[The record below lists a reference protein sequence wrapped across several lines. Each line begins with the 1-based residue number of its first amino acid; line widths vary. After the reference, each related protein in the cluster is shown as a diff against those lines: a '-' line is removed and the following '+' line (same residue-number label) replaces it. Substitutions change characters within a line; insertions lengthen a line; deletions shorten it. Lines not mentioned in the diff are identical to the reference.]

1 MVSIIVPVY
10 NAQNSLER
18 CLMSIIRQRY
28 PQWELILVDDGSQD
42 DSLAIC
48 KRYSDKDSRIR
59 VFHTENC
66 GVSSARNTGMENA
79 HGEYI
84 SFVDSDDMIHTDFL
98 SECLSNKED
107 LIVTNYKKPWN
118 KSDHFSP
125 WHSSSELGYAHL
137 AYRNGSKIDSLHYKE
152 DHPEL
157 IFQQRGVRTVWG
169 KVFVRKI
176 IEEHHIRFDTNI
188 RYGEDTI
195 FVLQYCLHIKT
206 IAYVFQHLYEYEKP
220 PYYAFFKYKTTLD
233 EYLNILSILQDLTLR
248 LRAKSYNVDVLYA
261 KNVNAICGS
270 YIVSLYCAGC
280 YSYKERKYYVQKL
293 RNAIKTG
300 NHWGLIKKIR
310 LLSVLME
317 THAPFFMKDFLLRMN
332 FAIKSIKRRMLN
344 KKYK

>member
-18 CLMSIIRQRY
+18 CLMSIIRQGY
-28 PQWELILVDDGSQD
+28 QQWELILVDDGSQD
-42 DSLAIC
+42 DSLEIC
-48 KRYSDKDSRIR
+48 KRYSNMDSRIQ
-59 VFHTENC
+59 VIHTDNC

-79 HGEYI
+79 QGEYI
-84 SFVDSDDMIHTDFL
+84 VFVDSDDMIHPDFL

-107 LIVTNYKKPWN
+107 LIVTNYIKP
-118 KSDHFSP
+118 
-125 WHSSSELGYAHL
+125 
-137 AYRNGSKIDSLHYKE
+137 SKIDSLHYKE

-176 IEEHHIRFDTNI
+176 IEDHHIRFDTNI

-233 EYLNILSILQDLTLR
+233 EYLNILSILQELTLR

-317 THAPFFMKDFLLRMN
+317 THAPFFMKDLLIRMN

>member
-18 CLMSIIRQRY
+18 CLMSIIRQGY
-28 PQWELILVDDGSQD
+28 QQWELILVDDGSQD
-42 DSLAIC
+42 DSLEIC
-48 KRYSDKDSRIR
+48 KRYSNMDSRIQ
-59 VFHTENC
+59 VIHTDNC

-79 HGEYI
+79 QGEYI
-84 SFVDSDDMIHTDFL
+84 VFVDSDDMIHPDFL

-107 LIVTNYKKPWN
+107 LIVTNYIKP
-118 KSDHFSP
+118 
-125 WHSSSELGYAHL
+125 
-137 AYRNGSKIDSLHYKE
+137 SKIDSLHYKE

-233 EYLNILSILQDLTLR
+233 EYLNILSILQELTLR

-317 THAPFFMKDFLLRMN
+317 THAPFFMKDLLIRMN

>member
-1 MVSIIVPVY
+1 MVSIIVPDY
-10 NAQNSLER
+10 TAQDSLER

-28 PQWELILVDDGSQD
+28 PQWELVLVDDGSQD
-42 DSLAIC
+42 DSLEIC
-48 KRYSDKDSRIR
+48 KRYSNMDSRIQ
-59 VFHTENC
+59 VIHTDNC

-79 HGEYI
+79 QGEYI
-84 SFVDSDDMIHTDFL
+84 VFVDSDDMIHPDFL

-107 LIVTNYKKPWN
+107 LTVTNYIKP
-118 KSDHFSP
+118 
-125 WHSSSELGYAHL
+125 
-137 AYRNGSKIDSLHYKE
+137 SKIDSLHYKE

-176 IEEHHIRFDTNI
+176 IEDHHIRCDTNI

-206 IAYVFQHLYEYEKP
+206 IAYVFQHLYAYEKP

-233 EYLNILSILQDLTLR
+233 EYLNILSILQELTLR

-300 NHWGLIKKIR
+300 THWGLIKK
-310 LLSVLME
+310 
-317 THAPFFMKDFLLRMN
+317 
-332 FAIKSIKRRMLN
+332 
-344 KKYK
+344 

>member
-18 CLMSIIRQRY
+18 CLMSIIRQGY
-28 PQWELILVDDGSQD
+28 QQWELILVDDGSQD

-98 SECLSNKED
+98 SECLSDKED
-107 LIVTNYKKPWN
+107 LIVTNYIKP
-118 KSDHFSP
+118 
-125 WHSSSELGYAHL
+125 
-137 AYRNGSKIDSLHYKE
+137 SKIDSLHYKE

-332 FAIKSIKRRMLN
+332 FAIKSIKRRILKN
-344 KKYK
+344 KYK

>member
-10 NAQNSLER
+10 NAQDSLER

-28 PQWELILVDDGSQD
+28 PQWELVLVDDGSQD
-42 DSLAIC
+42 DSLEIC
-48 KRYSDKDSRIR
+48 KRYSNMDSRIQ
-59 VFHTENC
+59 VIHTDNC

-79 HGEYI
+79 QGEYI
-84 SFVDSDDMIHTDFL
+84 VFVDSDDMIHPDFL

-107 LIVTNYKKPWN
+107 LTVTNYIKP
-118 KSDHFSP
+118 
-125 WHSSSELGYAHL
+125 
-137 AYRNGSKIDSLHYKE
+137 SKIDSLHYKE

-176 IEEHHIRFDTNI
+176 IEDHHIRFDTNI

-233 EYLNILSILQDLTLR
+233 EYLNILSILQELTLR

-300 NHWGLIKKIR
+300 THWGLIKKIR

-317 THAPFFMKDFLLRMN
+317 THAPFFMKDLLIRMN